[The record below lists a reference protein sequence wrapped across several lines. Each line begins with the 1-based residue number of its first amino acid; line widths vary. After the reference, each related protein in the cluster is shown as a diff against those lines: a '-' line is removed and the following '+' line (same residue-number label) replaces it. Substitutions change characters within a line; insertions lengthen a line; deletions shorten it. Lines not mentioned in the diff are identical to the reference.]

1 MCTGNNA
8 SEGHTIPSFPQNDS
22 FWDCLT
28 PAASVIPDICKC
40 CLLLFATKKD
50 PLLDLSS
57 AKIRVRQQA
66 SMQGSPAPC
75 DQVAINPQHFSLF
88 PAAAAATAPTREI
101 PLHRRLHQSVPA
113 GWPSSSCFQLHQKY
127 SEIYSL
133 EDSEKYSKT

>member
-1 MCTGNNA
+1 MSLRCTRNCA
-8 SEGHTIPSFPQNDS
+8 SKRHKMHSFPQNDS
-22 FWDCLT
+22 LWDCLT

-88 PAAAAATAPTREI
+88 PAAATAPTREI
-101 PLHRRLHQSVPA
+101 PLHRRLHQSVPV
-113 GWPSSSCFQLHQKY
+113 GWPSSSCFQLRQKY

-133 EDSEKYSKT
+133 EDSEKYS